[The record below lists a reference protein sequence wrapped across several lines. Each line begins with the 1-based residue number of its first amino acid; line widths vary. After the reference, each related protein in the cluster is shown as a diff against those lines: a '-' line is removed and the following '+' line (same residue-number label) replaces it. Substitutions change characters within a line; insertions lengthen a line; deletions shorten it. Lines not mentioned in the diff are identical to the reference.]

1 MEIAVLGAGAFGTAL
16 AKIFSEVPDR
26 PHAVTLWCR
35 RADAARAIEESRES
49 AHLPGVRLGAT
60 VRVTHDLDRAV
71 SGKPMVVSVVP
82 SHGAREVLDQAQYF
96 LSPDTVLVNAAKGI
110 EQGTLMTMDQ
120 VFRDVLPKRIAERA
134 AFLSG
139 PSFAKELVKG
149 IPAAI
154 VVASHDAQSN
164 LLVQE
169 QLGTELTRIYSTE
182 DVTGVEL
189 GGALKNVYAIGAG
202 IADGLGFGHNTRA
215 ALITRGLNEMA
226 RLGTFLGANPLT
238 FAGLAGM
245 GDLVL
250 TCTGDL
256 SRNRQVGLELG
267 KGRTIEDIVGSMN
280 AVAEGVKT
288 TKAAHDLGKRVGCD
302 LPIVDAI
309 HRVIEEGVPARQAVA
324 ELLKREVKAERL

>member
-16 AKIFSEVPDR
+16 AKMFSEVPGR
-26 PHAVTLWCR
+26 PHVVTLWVRGSESAR
-35 RADAARAIEESRES
+35 RIMETRES
-49 AHLPGVRLGAT
+49 SHLPGVRLSDA
-60 VRVTHDLDRAV
+60 VAVTHDLDDAV
-71 SGKPMVVSVVP
+71 RGKPVIVAVTP
-82 SHGAREVLDQAQYF
+82 SHVVREVLGRAAYF
-96 LSPDTVLVNAAKGI
+96 LGPEAVVVSASKGI
-110 EQGTLMTMDQ
+110 EQGTLLTIDGIYKEI
-120 VFRDVLPKRIAERA
+120 FPPSIARRA

-139 PSFAKELVKG
+139 PTFAKELVQG
-149 IPAAI
+149 LPAAI
-154 VVASHDAQSN
+154 VCASHAAESA

-169 QLGTELTRIYSTE
+169 HLGTERLRIYSTE
-182 DVTGVEL
+182 DVVGVEL

-226 RLGTFLGANPLT
+226 RLGLALGANPLT

-256 SRNRQVGLELG
+256 SRNRHVGLELG
-267 KGRTIEDIVGSMN
+267 RGRTIAEIVGSMN

-288 TKAAHDLGKRVGCD
+288 TKAAHDLAHKLGVE
-302 LPIVDAI
+302 LPIVEAI
-309 HRVIEEGVPARQAVA
+309 HSVVEHGVPAAEAVT
-324 ELLKREVKAERL
+324 ELLRREVKAERL